1 MNKVYES
8 AFKSTLKKAT
18 QLIKNKSRIT
28 NLLVDASKKITLN
41 KSSLLN
47 IKDDLLI
54 LIKLISSWVKG
65 DYKNISNTTI
75 ATVIATILYFVN
87 PIDIIPDFTPL
98 IGYTDDA
105 TILLYVLS
113 KLSDELEEF
122 KKWNKLN

>member
-28 NLLVDASKKITLN
+28 NLLVDAGKKITLN

-98 IGYTDDA
+98 IGYTDLA